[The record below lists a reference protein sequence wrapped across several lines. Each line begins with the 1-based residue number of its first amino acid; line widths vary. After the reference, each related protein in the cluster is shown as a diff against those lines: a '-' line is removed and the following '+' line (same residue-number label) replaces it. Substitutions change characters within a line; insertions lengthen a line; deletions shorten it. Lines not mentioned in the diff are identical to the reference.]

1 MDKSLPRC
9 ILATGR
15 IAHRR
20 EKRPFDGEKQILKT
34 ELVTMALEKV
44 GNPNILVNIVSRR
57 VRQLTVGGHR
67 PLVAEV
73 AGYGTADIA
82 LMEII
87 EGKMNWEMVNSP
99 DLPVVAPTPV
109 KRVRKAAASALA
121 PVAHAA

>member
-1 MDKSLPRC
+1 MAHTAKFVRF
-9 ILATGR
+9 GR
-15 IAHRR
+15 
-20 EKRPFDGEKQILKT
+20 ETPILKT
-34 ELVTMALEKV
+34 ELVTLALEKV

-67 PLVAEV
+67 PLVGEV

-99 DLPVVAPTPV
+99 DLPVAPPAPV
-109 KRVRKAAASALA
+109 KRARRAAA
-121 PVAHAA
+121 PVAPPPVLEADAA